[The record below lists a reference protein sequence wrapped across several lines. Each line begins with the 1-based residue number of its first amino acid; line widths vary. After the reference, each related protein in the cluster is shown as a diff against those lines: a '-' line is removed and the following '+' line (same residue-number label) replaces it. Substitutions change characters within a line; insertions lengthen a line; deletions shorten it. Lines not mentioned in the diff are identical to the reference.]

1 MKLHS
6 PAAKDLTLVAE
17 DLEENV
23 MGCNVVLWTNGHV
36 VATATAQP
44 MKKRSVSKNTATPQT
59 GTPRKEDEVEA
70 EVGATHPIHPTPY
83 CLYQIWIREVY

>member
-36 VATATAQP
+36 VAIATAQP
-44 MKKRSVSKNTATPQT
+44 MKKRTVSENTANPQT

-70 EVGATHPIHPTPY
+70 EVGETHSTPY
-83 CLYQIWIREVY
+83 FLYQIWIRESY